1 MTHGYWHCEL
11 DEESCYLTTF
21 ITGNGRFR
29 WLRLPFGL
37 KVSSEIF
44 QRKLNESLMG
54 LKGVACIADDVLVY
68 ENSESDHYENLRNL
82 LKVCTKTN
90 IKLNLDKSVFKT
102 TEVEFLGHL
111 VTNKGLKPD
120 VKKVEATLGME
131 SPI

>member
-1 MTHGYWHCEL
+1 
-11 DEESCYLTTF
+11 
-21 ITGNGRFR
+21 
-29 WLRLPFGL
+29 
-37 KVSSEIF
+37 
-44 QRKLNESLMG
+44 MG

-82 LKVCTKTN
+82 LEVCTKTN

-120 VKKVEATLGME
+120 VKKVEAILGME
-131 SPI
+131 NPTDVEGVRRL